1 MPSAAEVACGE
12 RWGWTVC
19 GICGWVDFEQDV
31 SGKTEWLE
39 GMKEALAVRGPDE
52 EGTWMSRHAALG
64 HRRLI
69 VIDPEGGAQPM
80 IKQVGGKKMIIT
92 YNGELYNMNE
102 LRHKLLSLGHRFAS
116 RCDTE
121 LIPAAYAEWGV
132 CSPEHLNGIFAFAIW
147 DEQEQSLFMAR
158 DRMGV
163 KPLFFA
169 QVGSSFLFASEL
181 KALLAHPLVEPVL
194 DETGLNEVLAMG
206 PARTPGIGVF
216 KGIRELKPGWWLK
229 VSQDGIE
236 TRPYWELVSD
246 HHRDD
251 WETTVERVRELFVDA
266 VRRQLISDVPIGT
279 MLSGGLDSSA
289 ISACAARVFRE
300 ESRGLLT
307 TFSVDYV
314 DNDKHFSQN
323 EFQPNP
329 DAPWIRL
336 MADRIGSNHH
346 TVWIDTHELI
356 SALPKAMIARDLPG
370 MADVDASLYLFSRE
384 IKKELTVVLSGECA
398 DEVFGGYPWFHRE
411 EMVNADTFPWARL
424 VGERLSFLTPEM
436 TRRLRPLDYVEARYQ
451 EALSEVPR
459 FSEES
464 SLEARMR
471 EMFYLNLTR
480 WMPVLLDR
488 KDRMSMAF
496 GLEVR
501 VPFCDHHL
509 VEYVWN
515 IPWAFKSHGER
526 EKGLLRQAM
535 RGILPEEIVER
546 KKSPYPKTHH
556 PDYLRIMQQ
565 KVLALTEE
573 RNAPLFDLL
582 DRTAVRAFAE
592 QDLSRKHLPWFGQL
606 MNVPALLAYWLQLN
620 DWLVHYKVR
629 IDA

>member
-1 MPSAAEVACGE
+1 
-12 RWGWTVC
+12 
-19 GICGWVDFEQDV
+19 
-31 SGKTEWLE
+31 
-39 GMKEALAVRGPDE
+39 
-52 EGTWMSRHAALG
+52 
-64 HRRLI
+64 
-69 VIDPEGGAQPM
+69 
-80 IKQVGGKKMIIT
+80 
-92 YNGELYNMNE
+92 
-102 LRHKLLSLGHRFAS
+102 
-116 RCDTE
+116 
-121 LIPAAYAEWGV
+121 
-132 CSPEHLNGIFAFAIW
+132 
-147 DEQEQSLFMAR
+147 
-158 DRMGV
+158 
-163 KPLFFA
+163 
-169 QVGSSFLFASEL
+169 
-181 KALLAHPLVEPVL
+181 
-194 DETGLNEVLAMG
+194 
-206 PARTPGIGVF
+206 
-216 KGIRELKPGWWLK
+216 
-229 VSQDGIE
+229 
-236 TRPYWELVSD
+236 
-246 HHRDD
+246 
-251 WETTVERVRELFVDA
+251 
-266 VRRQLISDVPIGT
+266 
-279 MLSGGLDSSA
+279 
-289 ISACAARVFRE
+289 
-300 ESRGLLT
+300 
-307 TFSVDYV
+307 
-314 DNDKHFSQN
+314 
-323 EFQPNP
+323 
-329 DAPWIRL
+329 
-336 MADRIGSNHH
+336 
-346 TVWIDTHELI
+346 VWIDTHELI